1 MAGRVPIVIDGWEQ
15 GVNTAGSFRN
25 SGGFA
30 AAARRVKTAGPPALM
45 LFAIVAAWQLGVF
58 HWAFGLETYIV
69 AYPADIGR
77 ALLEQEST
85 VLSDVRVTLYEA
97 FTGYV
102 VGSAIGFTTAVVL
115 TWSGFL
121 RRGVLPL
128 VSAMTS
134 LPIVALAPLMVLY
147 LGFGSNSKI
156 AVVVLMTFPPMTVA
170 TFKGLVSVSV
180 ESERL
185 MTSFAASHLKTF
197 SKLRLPQSVP
207 FLFTGLRVNVT
218 LSLVGAIIAEF
229 FAARHG
235 VGSSMGYALD
245 SFDMPTAWLYMV
257 AAALLGVV
265 WYRLVQFV
273 EKVAAPWQE
282 VYRTPSA

>member
-1 MAGRVPIVIDGWEQ
+1 M
-15 GVNTAGSFRN
+15 NTAGSFRN